1 MNKIKVP
8 MELHKLPSLYWL
20 PKLHK
25 VPYENRFI
33 VASNTK
39 PLSKLL
45 TACFNT
51 IMTHFSQY
59 CDEIYQKTGVSC
71 FWIIKNSQQVLKI

>member
-1 MNKIKVP
+1 MKMNKIKVP

-59 CDEIYQKTGVSC
+59 CDGIYRKTGVIV
-71 FWIIKNSQQVLKI
+71 FGL